1 MLQKS
6 LHGGVYLDKI
16 LPSAEAIQ
24 QFSLVNLRLQLL
36 QKTMNGKLNAYM
48 LHKF

>member
-24 QFSLVNLRLQLL
+24 QFSLNLR
-36 QKTMNGKLNAYM
+36 Y
-48 LHKF
+48 